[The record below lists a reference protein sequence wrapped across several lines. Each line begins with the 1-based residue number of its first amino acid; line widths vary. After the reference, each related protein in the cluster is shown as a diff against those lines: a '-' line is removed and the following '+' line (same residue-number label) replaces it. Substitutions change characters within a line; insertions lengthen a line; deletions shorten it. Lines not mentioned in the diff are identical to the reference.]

1 MHRAEQVQA
10 MVVGATKES
19 VAEHGEWYAIHE
31 DLVLEKKAAIK
42 TWRMRREMARVEATN
57 QRLEVRWHIQRD
69 RAGQ

>member
-1 MHRAEQVQA
+1 

-57 QRLEVRWHIQRD
+57 QRLEVRR
-69 RAGQ
+69 